1 MPSHVEALEAVGA
14 HFEALVAPLKHPE
27 LMRSCAY
34 REPSPLAVLLYSSG
48 WPVLTDFG
56 LVAWLDEPHA
66 TSATSMVG
74 TPEFMAP
81 EVKLPHDETAARTA
95 AYRPRAAHVTHT

>member
-1 MPSHVEALEAVGA
+1 M
-14 HFEALVAPLKHPE
+14 
-27 LMRSCAY
+27 
-34 REPSPLAVLLYSSG
+34 
-48 WPVLTDFG
+48 LTDFG

-81 EVKLPHDETAARTA
+81 EVKRPHDETAARTA
-95 AYRPRAAHVTHT
+95 AQTAASRTHVAHVTHT